1 MAREHKF
8 VFCYDVASSKVRRRM
23 AEILDDEGTRV
34 QKSAFEV
41 RCTLQRV
48 ERPLTRLSAERLAG
62 DSIRTYCLTEEAR
75 ARSRAAG
82 DTLIPERTE
91 YWLS

>member
-1 MAREHKF
+1 MARQHKF
-8 VFCYDVASSKVRRRM
+8 VFCYDVASNKVRRRM

-41 RCTLQRV
+41 CCTLQRA

-62 DSIRTYCLTEEAR
+62 DGVRTYCLTEEAR
-75 ARSRAAG
+75 ARSQAVG

-91 YWLS
+91 YWLL